1 MIPEA
6 NTDKLEHI
14 IDLISNPEELWT
26 PYGIRSLSK
35 ADEFYKTGED
45 YWRSPIWIPI
55 NYLILDSIQDYYIRS
70 KHHMSTDLRE
80 KFAKTYHDLRINIVK
95 NVFDQADKTGFVWE
109 QYNDETGKLK
119 ELKTFGLVIFGL
131 DNDDNA

>member
-1 MIPEA
+1 MFQRIYFIIPILTKLIPEA

-14 IDLISNPEELWT
+14 INLISNPEELWT

-70 KHHMSTDLRE
+70 KHHMSTDLQE

-95 NVFDQADKTGFVWE
+95 M
-109 QYNDETGKLK
+109 YLIKLIK
-119 ELKTFGLVIFGL
+119 LGLYGNNIMTKQGSSKS
-131 DNDDNA
+131 

>member
-1 MIPEA
+1 MMMMRIFLFVSKDIFHYSHFNQVDPEA

-45 YWRSPIWIPI
+45 YWRS
-55 NYLILDSIQDYYIRS
+55 
-70 KHHMSTDLRE
+70 
-80 KFAKTYHDLRINIVK
+80 
-95 NVFDQADKTGFVWE
+95 
-109 QYNDETGKLK
+109 QYGYQ
-119 ELKTFGLVIFGL
+119 
-131 DNDDNA
+131 